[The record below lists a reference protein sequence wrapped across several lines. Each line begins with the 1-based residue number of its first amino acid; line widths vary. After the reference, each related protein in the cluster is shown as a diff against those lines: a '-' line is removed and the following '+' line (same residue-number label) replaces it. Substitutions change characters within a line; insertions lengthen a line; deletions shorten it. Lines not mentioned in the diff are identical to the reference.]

1 MSITQTRVTSNEVQF
16 MDSSSTVAA
25 SLSGTTVDFGGGD
38 VTNNLNF
45 LNVDGHNNSS
55 QGSNN
60 YHGIQL
66 DCGRANSTP
75 AMRLLTESGK
85 ITSGKRTA
93 QFLLGNLLNDIDGAF
108 TVHYQETVGDSDTD
122 PVQESLAV
130 TLGGGGT
137 NTLTINQNASNQG
150 GNLTLTN
157 GTITNSNGTISFD
170 NDNLTTTGQI
180 TCGDPTNTDHAATK
194 SYVDNVAQ
202 GLDVK
207 ASVRVASTGNHDL
220 DGNHGLG
227 NGGTVDGV
235 QISTGDRIL
244 LKNQTDASENG
255 IYIVNNAQT
264 NDGVPSRAA
273 DFKYDSDTETNTFS
287 AGAFMFVEE
296 GTANA
301 NKGFVLTTNDPI
313 TVGTT
318 DLDFTQFSS
327 AGAVTLSSL
336 GVTATASELNIMDGV
351 TSTTAELNI
360 LDGVTS
366 TTAELNILD
375 GVTSTTAELNLLDG
389 SVAGTVVSGKAA
401 VYGSEGEL
409 NADLLQIG
417 GSDITASAAELNI
430 IDGDT
435 SATATTLA
443 DADRVVVNDAG
454 TMKQVA
460 LTDFETYFESA
471 LDTLSNVTTVGTL
484 DSGSITSNFGSIN
497 IGTSTLTAGTG
508 SIIGNLT
515 LANGSITDSS
525 GAISFGDENLTT
537 TGTITAASCTSTS
550 DARLK
555 ENVVEMTGAVAK
567 VQRLR
572 GVDFTWKDSGKA
584 DAGVIAQE
592 VEAVVPHWVAENAEG
607 TKAVDYGKLSALLIQ
622 AVKEQQATIDQLRRD
637 VAALQRDDSP

>member
-1 MSITQTRVTSNEVQF
+1 MSITQTRVTSNSVQF

-25 SLSGTTVDFGGGD
+25 SVGGTTVNFGD
-38 VTNNLNF
+38 EDNANNLNF
-45 LNVDGHNNSS
+45 LSVDGHNNTSQSS
-55 QGSNN
+55 NNN
-60 YHGIQL
+60 YHGFQL
-66 DCGRANSTP
+66 DGGRANSTP
-75 AMRLLTESGK
+75 TMRLLTESGK

-93 QFLLGNLLNDIDGAF
+93 QFLLGDLQNNVDGAF
-108 TVHYQETVGDSDTD
+108 TVHYQETVGDPDTETD

-137 NTLTINQNASNQG
+137 NTLTINENASNG
-150 GNLTLTN
+150 GGHLTLTN
-157 GTITNSNGTISFD
+157 GTITNSGGTISFD
-170 NDNLTTTGQI
+170 DENLTTTGQI
-180 TCGDPTNTDHAATK
+180 TCGDPTSAGHAATK

-207 ASVRVASTGNHDL
+207 ASVRVATTGNGTL
-220 DGNHGLG
+220 ASAFA
-227 NGGTVDGV
+227 NGETIDGV
-235 QISTGDRIL
+235 ALSTGDRIL
-244 LKNQTDASENG
+244 IKDQTDASENG
-255 IYIVNNAQT
+255 VYVVAAS
-264 NDGVPSRAA
+264 GAPARAT
-273 DFKYDSDTETNTFS
+273 DFDSDGDTNTFS

-301 NKGFVLTTNDPI
+301 NKGFVLTTAGGI
-313 TVGTT
+313 TVGDT

-327 AGAVTLSSL
+327 AGAVTLSTL
-336 GVTATASELNIMDGV
+336 GVTATASELNILDGV

-375 GVTSTTAELNLLDG
+375 GVTATASELNLLDG

-401 VYGSEGEL
+401 VYGSDGEL
-409 NADLLQIG
+409 NTNLLQIG

-430 IDGDT
+430 MDGDT

-471 LDTLSNVTTVGTL
+471 LDTLSNVTTVGAL
-484 DSGSITSNFGSIN
+484 DAGSITSNFGSID
-497 IGTSTLTAGTG
+497 IGSSTLTAGVLTAATN
-508 SIIGNLT
+508 STIGTLT
-515 LANGSITDSS
+515 LADGSITDSN
-525 GAISFGDENLTT
+525 GTISFGDDNITT
-537 TGTITAASCTSTS
+537 SGSITSTS

-555 ENVVEMTGAVAK
+555 ENVVEMTDAVAK

-572 GVDFTWKDSGKA
+572 GVDFTWKASGKA

-592 VEAVVPHWVAENAEG
+592 VEAVAPHWVAENAEG
-607 TKAVDYGKLSALLIQ
+607 TKAVDYGKLTSLLIQ
-622 AVKEQQATIDQLRRD
+622 AVKEQQATIDQLRQD
-637 VAALQRDDSP
+637 VAALRAAGQPSGP

>member
-25 SLSGTTVDFGGGD
+25 SLSGTTVDFGGED
-38 VTNNLNF
+38 VTNNLHF

-130 TLGGGGT
+130 TLGGEGT
-137 NTLTINQNASNQG
+137 NTLTINQNASSPG

-157 GTITNSNGTISFD
+157 GTITNSNNNVSFS
-170 NDNLTTTGQI
+170 NNTI
-180 TCGDPTNTDHAATK
+180 TCGPPTSADHAATK

-220 DGNHGLG
+220 DGAHGLG
-227 NGGTVDGV
+227 NGGTVDEV

-244 LKNQTDASENG
+244 LKNQTDASQNG

-264 NDGVPSRAA
+264 NDGFPSRAA
-273 DFKYDSDTETNTFS
+273 DFDDANSVTPGS
-287 AGAFMFVEE
+287 FMFVEE
-296 GTANA
+296 GTVNA
-301 NKGFVLTTNDPI
+301 DKGFVLTTNDPI

-327 AGAVTLSSL
+327 VGAVTLSSL
-336 GVTATASELNIMDGV
+336 GVTATASELNIMDG
-351 TSTTAELNI
+351 
-360 LDGVTS
+360 
-366 TTAELNILD
+366 
-375 GVTSTTAELNLLDG
+375 
-389 SVAGTVVSGKAA
+389 
-401 VYGSEGEL
+401 
-409 NADLLQIG
+409 
-417 GSDITASAAELNI
+417 
-430 IDGDT
+430 DT
-435 SATATTLA
+435 SATSTTLA
-443 DADRVVVNDAG
+443 DSDRVVVNDGG
-454 TMKQVA
+454 TMAQVA

-471 LDTLSNVTTVGTL
+471 LDTLSNVTTVGAL
-484 DSGSITSNFGSIN
+484 DAGSITSNFGSID
-497 IGTSTLTAGTG
+497 IGSSTLTAGTN
-508 SIIGNLT
+508 STIGTLT
-515 LANGSITDSS
+515 LADGSITDSNS
-525 GAISFGDENLTT
+525 NISFGTNNLTT
-537 TGTITAASCTSTS
+537 SGSITAASCTSTS

-592 VEAVVPHWVAENAEG
+592 VEAVAPHWVVENAEG
-607 TKAVDYGKLSALLIQ
+607 TKAVDYGKLTSLLIQ
-622 AVKEQQATIDQLRRD
+622 AVKEQQATIDELRRD
-637 VAALQRDDSP
+637 VAALQRDASA